1 MKKLSRNT
9 IILICV
15 GASVWLLLTGLLIF
29 NTLSE
34 RWRHSPDFK
43 NYADDFTVVADLALS
58 EYRDMRY
65 EGDER
70 LEFLIGRSDDGNY
83 YISNNNVI
91 VHLSSKQQ
99 QSLNNIIK
107 SFTYEYSY
115 PSEIIVY
122 ENRVSFHEV
131 SKQYALVYTVDGT
144 KPDFLYKPTDNIKI
158 HVRKIKENWYDV
170 AE

>member
-9 IILICV
+9 IILISA
-15 GASVWLLLTGLLIF
+15 GAAALLLLTVLQIF

-43 NYADDFTVVADLALS
+43 NYADDFAVVADMALS
-58 EYRDMRY
+58 EYKDMRY

-83 YISNNNVI
+83 YISNNSVI
-91 VHLSSKQQ
+91 VHMSAKQQ
-99 QSLNNIIK
+99 DSLNHVVQ

-131 SKQYALVYTVDGT
+131 TKQYALVYTVDG
-144 KPDFLYKPTDNIKI
+144 KRPDFLYKPTDNTKI
-158 HVRKIKENWYDV
+158 HVREIKEHWFQV

>member
-43 NYADDFTVVADLALS
+43 KYADDFTVVADLALS

-83 YISNNNVI
+83 YITKTEY
-91 VHLSSKQQ
+91 H
-99 QSLNNIIK
+99 
-107 SFTYEYSY
+107 FTKY
-115 PSEIIVY
+115 PS
-122 ENRVSFHEV
+122 NTHWCT
-131 SKQYALVYTVDGT
+131 L
-144 KPDFLYKPTDNIKI
+144 
-158 HVRKIKENWYDV
+158 
-170 AE
+170 

>member
-15 GASVWLLLTGLLIF
+15 GAGVWLF
-29 NTLSE
+29 
-34 RWRHSPDFK
+34 
-43 NYADDFTVVADLALS
+43 ADLALS
-58 EYRDMRY
+58 EYKDMRY

-144 KPDFLYKPTDNIKI
+144 KPDFLYKPTDSTKI
-158 HVRKIKENWYDV
+158 HVRQIKENWFN
-170 AE
+170 ATQNLCFANILTKPTM

>member
-15 GASVWLLLTGLLIF
+15 GAGVWLLLTGLLIF

-34 RWRHSPDFK
+34 RWRHSPDVK
-43 NYADDFTVVADLALS
+43 NYADDFTVIADLALS
-58 EYRDMRY
+58 EYKDMRY

-144 KPDFLYKPTDNIKI
+144 KPDFLYKPTDSTKI
-158 HVRKIKENWYDV
+158 HVRQIKENWFHV

>member
-29 NTLSE
+29 NTLCE

-43 NYADDFTVVADLALS
+43 NFADDFAVVADLALS
-58 EYRDMRY
+58 EYKDMRY

-70 LEFLIGRSDDGNY
+70 LGFLIRRSDDGNY

-91 VHLSSKQQ
+91 VHLSSKR

-131 SKQYALVYTVDGT
+131 SK
-144 KPDFLYKPTDNIKI
+144 
-158 HVRKIKENWYDV
+158 
-170 AE
+170 

>member
-1 MKKLSRNT
+1 M
-9 IILICV
+9 ILP
-15 GASVWLLLTGLLIF
+15 SLLI
-29 NTLSE
+29 
-34 RWRHSPDFK
+34 W
-43 NYADDFTVVADLALS
+43 
-58 EYRDMRY
+58 
-65 EGDER
+65 
-70 LEFLIGRSDDGNY
+70 
-83 YISNNNVI
+83 
-91 VHLSSKQQ
+91 HLSSKQQ

-144 KPDFLYKPTDNIKI
+144 KPDFLYKPTDSTKI
-158 HVRKIKENWYDV
+158 HVRQINEHWFHV

>member
-15 GASVWLLLTGLLIF
+15 GAGVWLLLTGLLIF
-29 NTLSE
+29 NMLSE

-43 NYADDFTVVADLALS
+43 NYADDFSVVADLALS
-58 EYRDMRY
+58 EYKDMRY

-83 YISNNNVI
+83 YISNNSVI

-99 QSLNNIIK
+99 QSLNNVI
-107 SFTYEYSY
+107 
-115 PSEIIVY
+115 
-122 ENRVSFHEV
+122 N
-131 SKQYALVYTVDGT
+131 
-144 KPDFLYKPTDNIKI
+144 YK
-158 HVRKIKENWYDV
+158 
-170 AE
+170 

>member
-43 NYADDFTVVADLALS
+43 NFADDFAVVADLALS
-58 EYRDMRY
+58 EYKDMRY

-70 LEFLIGRSDDGNY
+70 LGFLIRRSDDGNY

-91 VHLSSKQQ
+91 VHLSSKR

-131 SKQYALVYTVDGT
+131 SK
-144 KPDFLYKPTDNIKI
+144 
-158 HVRKIKENWYDV
+158 
-170 AE
+170 